1 MKKIVCGCF
10 GNIYYA
16 TILKDGL
23 MSDVNRVDVTD
34 DAIDAVFQHI
44 VSMDKFNKE
53 GFAGYIIPICKK
65 YNVEFYIRQDDENI
79 EESDRD
85 NYPRFVEDFNVNYG
99 SEDCIQTIDVW
110 LK

>member
-44 VSMDKFNKE
+44 ISMDKFDKE
-53 GFAGYIIPICKK
+53 GFAGYNYNFSEKTGGDVCLCVFDKDKYELKK
-65 YNVEFYIRQDDENI
+65 
-79 EESDRD
+79 
-85 NYPRFVEDFNVNYG
+85 
-99 SEDCIQTIDVW
+99 
-110 LK
+110 K

>member
-16 TILKDGL
+16 TILKSGL

-44 VSMDKFNKE
+44 ISMDKFDIE
-53 GFAGYIIPICKK
+53 GFAGYNIPKK
-65 YNVEFYIRQDDENI
+65 T
-79 EESDRD
+79 
-85 NYPRFVEDFNVNYG
+85 G
-99 SEDCIQTIDVW
+99 GDVCLCVFDKDKYE
-110 LK
+110 LKKK

>member
-23 MSDVNRVDVTD
+23 MSDVNRVDITD

-44 VSMDKFNKE
+44 ISMDTFNKE
-53 GFAGYIIPICKK
+53 GFAGYNIPKK
-65 YNVEFYIRQDDENI
+65 KTDGSVCLCVFDKDKYELKRKEDGEN
-79 EESDRD
+79 E
-85 NYPRFVEDFNVNYG
+85 
-99 SEDCIQTIDVW
+99 
-110 LK
+110 

>member
-34 DAIDAVFQHI
+34 DAIDAVLQHI
-44 VSMDKFNKE
+44 ILMDKFDKE
-53 GFAGYIIPICKK
+53 GFAGYVFRKKSVECVIKNHERSNHCKEEWCLQRIP
-65 YNVEFYIRQDDENI
+65 D
-79 EESDRD
+79 
-85 NYPRFVEDFNVNYG
+85 
-99 SEDCIQTIDVW
+99 
-110 LK
+110 

>member
-1 MKKIVCGCF
+1 MWGANPHPHRKIKLLKEEIKMKKIVCGCF

-44 VSMDKFNKE
+44 ISMDKFSKE
-53 GFAGYIIPICKK
+53 WFAGYIIPKK
-65 YNVEFYIRQDDENI
+65 KTDGNVCLCVFDMDKYE
-79 EESDRD
+79 
-85 NYPRFVEDFNVNYG
+85 
-99 SEDCIQTIDVW
+99 
-110 LK
+110 LKKK

>member
-44 VSMDKFNKE
+44 ISMDKFDRE
-53 GFAGYIIPICKK
+53 GLLDTLFLREKPMDGQMCACAYLTRI
-65 YNVEFYIRQDDENI
+65 NMN
-79 EESDRD
+79 
-85 NYPRFVEDFNVNYG
+85 
-99 SEDCIQTIDVW
+99 
-110 LK
+110 

>member
-44 VSMDKFNKE
+44 VSMEKFDTE
-53 GFAGYIIPICKK
+53 GFAGYVIPKK
-65 YNVEFYIRQDDENI
+65 KSGGEVCLCVFDKDKYE
-79 EESDRD
+79 
-85 NYPRFVEDFNVNYG
+85 
-99 SEDCIQTIDVW
+99 
-110 LK
+110 LKRKK